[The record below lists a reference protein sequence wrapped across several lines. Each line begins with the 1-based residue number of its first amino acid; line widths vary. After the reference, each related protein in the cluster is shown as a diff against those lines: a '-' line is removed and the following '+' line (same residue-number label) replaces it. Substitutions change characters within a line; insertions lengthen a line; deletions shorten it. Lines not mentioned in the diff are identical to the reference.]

1 MRIIDADALIERL
14 KKDSPDSEG
23 VDEWIDIIN
32 DECRVQHQKGS
43 NSEYL
48 GGELYEGEFESR

>member
-14 KKDSPDSEG
+14 KKDSPDPEG

-32 DECRVQHQKGS
+32 DECEKVEQEPYQKGGK
-43 NSEYL
+43 E
-48 GGELYEGEFESR
+48 